1 MSDELRRPEA
11 ELQLGVRLQKLIATA
26 GVASR
31 RAAETL
37 MREGRVT
44 VNGVVIATPGSR
56 AHPDTDD
63 IRVDGR
69 RVSLGGT
76 RRYVLLNKPR
86 GVVTTR
92 DDPQRRRTVM
102 DLLSG
107 VRESV
112 YPVGRLDYDSDGLL
126 LLTNDGDLAARLT
139 HPRYGLE
146 RVYEAR
152 VRGVPDATALK
163 RLARGV
169 VLDGRRT
176 GPAAASLVRVGRGL
190 RGNQAVVRI
199 TITEGRKRQIR
210 HMCEAIGHPVM
221 RLRRVRIGPIQ
232 DKALRPGQ
240 FRDLTAGEL
249 TALRHAVAS
258 EASPVD
264 RRASASPK
272 ATARQKANRRR
283 PAAAAKAPASAT
295 ASAGSRP
302 KPRTRPANGGG
313 KRRGRS

>member
-1 MSDELRRPEA
+1 MSDESRRFEA
-11 ELQLGVRLQKLIATA
+11 ELPLGVRLQKLIATA

-44 VNGVVIATPGSR
+44 VNGTVVATPGSR
-56 AHPDTDD
+56 ANPETDD

-76 RRYVLLNKPR
+76 RRYLLLNKPR

-139 HPRYGLE
+139 HPRHGLE

-169 VLDGRRT
+169 MLDGRRT
-176 GPAAASLVRVGRGL
+176 APATASLVPGRAGSARQPGGRADHHHRGTKTPGASHVRGDRAPGDAAASRPDR
-190 RGNQAVVRI
+190 
-199 TITEGRKRQIR
+199 T
-210 HMCEAIGHPVM
+210 
-221 RLRRVRIGPIQ
+221 
-232 DKALRPGQ
+232 DPGQ
-240 FRDLTAGEL
+240 G
-249 TALRHAVAS
+249 
-258 EASPVD
+258 
-264 RRASASPK
+264 
-272 ATARQKANRRR
+272 
-283 PAAAAKAPASAT
+283 AAA
-295 ASAGSRP
+295 
-302 KPRTRPANGGG
+302 RTVPGN
-313 KRRGRS
+313 

>member
-1 MSDELRRPEA
+1 MGSELE
-11 ELQLGVRLQKLIATA
+11 GVRLQKLIATA

-44 VNGVVIATPGSR
+44 VNGAVVATPGSR
-56 AHPDTDD
+56 ANPETDD

-69 RVSLGGT
+69 RLSLGGP
-76 RRYVLLNKPR
+76 RRYLLLNKPR

-112 YPVGRLDYDSDGLL
+112 YPVGRLDYDSEGLL

-139 HPRYGLE
+139 HPRHGLE

-152 VRGVPDATALK
+152 VRGVPDAAALK

-169 VLDGRRT
+169 MLDGWRT
-176 GPAAASLVRVGRGL
+176 APATASLVRAGRGL
-190 RGNQAVVRI
+190 RGDQAVVQI
-199 TITEGRKRQIR
+199 IITEGRKRQVR

-232 DKALRPGQ
+232 DKALRPGG
-240 FRDLTAGEL
+240 FRDLTPGEVI
-249 TALRHAVAS
+249 ALRHAVAS
-258 EASPVD
+258 EAPPAVRSSTP
-264 RRASASPK
+264 SARSLSAAAEAP
-272 ATARQKANRRR
+272 ARSRRR
-283 PAAAAKAPASAT
+283 
-295 ASAGSRP
+295 SRP
-302 KPRTRPANGGG
+302 IPQAKEGGTPHA

>member
-1 MSDELRRPEA
+1 MASELE
-11 ELQLGVRLQKLIATA
+11 GVRLQKLIATA

-44 VNGVVIATPGSR
+44 VNGTVVATLGAR
-56 AHPDTDD
+56 ANPETDD

-76 RRYVLLNKPR
+76 RRYLLLNKPR

-139 HPRYGLE
+139 HPRHGLE
-146 RVYEAR
+146 RVYEAW

-169 VLDGRRT
+169 MLDGRRT
-176 GPAAASLVRVGRGL
+176 APATVSLVRAGRGL
-190 RGNQAVVRI
+190 HGNRAVVRI
-199 TITEGRKRQIR
+199 IITEGRKRQVR

-240 FRDLTAGEL
+240 LRDLTPGEV

-258 EASPVD
+258 EAPPADRSAPNARSPS
-264 RRASASPK
+264 ASAK
-272 ATARQKANRRR
+272 ATAGSRRR
-283 PAAAAKAPASAT
+283 S
-295 ASAGSRP
+295 
-302 KPRTRPANGGG
+302 RTRPANGGG
-313 KRRGRS
+313 KPNVRSLKPRATCRGRS